1 MNILLADDDL
11 VTLRLLEKHIQSWD
25 HDVYAA
31 QNGLD
36 AWDIASTTDIDL
48 VITDWN
54 MPGLDGLELCQR
66 IRSADLPGYVYLVIV
81 SAKDTNQDIVTGLR
95 GGIDDYITKPFDFDV
110 LRERIETGARIVT
123 LERKLRSKYDII
135 EKNYYQT
142 IRMFSNLIEVYN
154 ENLGGHCRRVA
165 ETALKM
171 AKRLP
176 QFDENDYP
184 LIEAG
189 GLLHDIGMV
198 GFPNHMLLKKTIE
211 LPGDEMLLYKSHPV
225 QGEMIVKEIE
235 FLRPVSKIIR
245 LHHEQVNGRGFPD
258 GISGD
263 QIPLPVKIISTA
275 STYDSLIYK
284 WKYSFE
290 EVPERLMLQKGYQ
303 LDPDIVD
310 LVLEINIENMRA
322 EKKRNYK
329 QVSIENLVEGMVLAE
344 SIRRN
349 TGTLLMPMATV
360 VTAATLGKI
369 MKYSELGTIGNTVM
383 VYKES
388 VRK

>member
-25 HDVYAA
+25 HDIYAA

-36 AWDIASTTDIDL
+36 AWDIASTTDIDM

-66 IRSADLPGYVYLVIV
+66 IRNADLPGYVYLIIV
-81 SAKDTNQDIVTGLR
+81 SAKDTNRDIVTGLR
-95 GGIDDYITKPFDFDV
+95 GGIDDYITKPFDFNE

-123 LERKLRSKYDII
+123 LERELRSKYDII

-142 IRMFSNLIEVYN
+142 IRMFSNLIEVFN
-154 ENLGGHCRRVA
+154 EDLGGHCRRVA
-165 ETALKM
+165 ETALRM

-176 QFDENDYP
+176 QLDENDYP

-235 FLRPVSKIIR
+235 FLQPVSKIIR

-258 GISGD
+258 GLSGD

-275 STYDSLIYK
+275 STYDSLVHK
-284 WKYSFE
+284 WEYSFE

-322 EKKRNYK
+322 EKKRNYTH
-329 QVSIENLVEGMVLAE
+329 VSLENLVEGMVLAE

-349 TGTLLMPMATV
+349 TGTLLMPVETV
-360 VTAATLGKI
+360 ITAATLEKI
-369 MKYSELGTIGNTVM
+369 MKYSELGTIGNAVM